1 MHTVHTP
8 YRRTS
13 SCVSQLLQIVN
24 TYLPLLAQSG
34 ETMKISTIS
43 YTLLSIVSAVAAET
57 SGVEDVPFYL
67 KSSETDPNS
76 VIAVVYYGEMGDE
89 SKEIEVPCTMM
100 SKTNS
105 ADKFVGPESMTCQC
119 EAIRRGCGWGSSS
132 SHTKVINN
140 SKCQLH
146 VPFQFEHNGTNG
158 TISSVTFYKDNT
170 NSADA
175 DDILIVPFYPQ
186 KDSEGNIIAVDVSAY
201 NAAQQSS
208 SSSPTAAAISLLLW
222 FIILVGSIFVL
233 IALVRIVR
241 NGKCC
246 ARPNATTT
254 TTTTTGVN
262 PMNIKN
268 MADLETP
275 QRRRDDDDDDT
286 ATDDSKSDN

>member
-1 MHTVHTP
+1 MHT
-8 YRRTS
+8 
-13 SCVSQLLQIVN
+13 SQILRIEHLRQPIASDIVN
-24 TYLPLLAQSG
+24 TFQSLLAQS

-43 YTLLSIVSAVAAET
+43 FTLLSIVSAVAAAET

-67 KSSETDPNS
+67 KASETDPTG
-76 VIAVVYYGEMGDE
+76 VIAVVYYGDMGDE

-105 ADKFVGPESMTCQC
+105 ADKYVGPESMTCQC

-146 VPFQFEHNGTNG
+146 VPFQLERDTNG
-158 TISSVTFYKDNT
+158 TILSVTFHKDNA
-170 NSADA
+170 NSNDY
-175 DDILIVPFYPQ
+175 DDIMVVPFYPQ
-186 KDSEGNIIAVDVSAY
+186 KDSEGNIIAVDVYTY

-208 SSSPTAAAISLLLW
+208 PASAAISLLLW
-222 FIILVGSIFVL
+222 FMIIVGSIFAL
-233 IALVRIVR
+233 LALVRIVR
-241 NGKCC
+241 NGMRRSSPT
-246 ARPNATTT
+246 ANAVTN
-254 TTTTTGVN
+254 TTTTGIN